1 MDLSSIKGEMKD
13 IDWKAI
19 ENRKQEKRPDSVSP
33 NENKGGRSNM
43 GYQSGNR
50 GGYRQPPNYGNN
62 RNGNHNKN
70 YSPSNS
76 GEKEVE
82 FWITEENYLDNAE
95 KVIQKI
101 VQNPKDMITT
111 SQIRNILTNVSDIY
125 NVVQRMQRTGDL
137 AQEVKSKIRELIMHC
152 YYAAGRE
159 EKVKIFFLRSSLFMN
174 LKGIL
179 EILTVEG
186 KKEMPLEV
194 QNLGEKGRF
203 LLVHKYLESLVA
215 FHRFYGGKDN

>member
-1 MDLSSIKGEMKD
+1 
-13 IDWKAI
+13 
-19 ENRKQEKRPDSVSP
+19 
-33 NENKGGRSNM
+33 M
-43 GYQSGNR
+43 GHQSFGGNR
-50 GGYRQPPNYGNN
+50 QHTNYENN

-70 YSPSNS
+70 YSSSNS

-82 FWITEENYLDNAE
+82 FWVTEENYLDNAE

-111 SQIRNILTNVSDIY
+111 SQIRNILSNVSDIY
-125 NVVQRMQRTGDL
+125 NVVQRMHRTGDL
-137 AQEVKSKIRELIMHC
+137 AQEVRSKIRELIMHC
-152 YYAAGRE
+152 YYSAGRE
-159 EKVKIFFLRSSLFMN
+159 KNVKTFFLRSSLFMN

-179 EILTVEG
+179 EISTVEG

-215 FHRFYGGKDN
+215 FHRFYGGKDS